1 MAEQW
6 SDLGKEEPSGSVKNG
21 SWEDGSVATDDAP
34 PASEPAEG
42 VAAEADVA
50 ASETDE
56 ASISVEMDAT
66 ADVDAAPAPMDIAGA
81 TDATDPVEA
90 APDGP
95 EASAETAPDPAA
107 VDPGT
112 AFLAELTRA
121 MQSTAASE
129 RLRIETEI
137 DRQRGAY
144 IDRIRARQSAEA
156 ERMRELAAEELQS
169 IDAWA
174 EGEMDRIRGERAKRA
189 AALDEDLVTSLAEHS
204 AQTDDE
210 VGRVESAI
218 AAYRADVDA
227 FFADLDTESDV
238 VALAQRATRR
248 PAFPDLEA
256 VASGEAPSAESPT
269 LAPETQ
275 AADEPE
281 AQAAVGVMD
290 PGSIG
295 ETAGAT
301 WEAAPEPVSAVEEA
315 SEPPGST
322 LLDDEPVGVG
332 AGEPAR
338 RSLLQSVQ
346 VVHPTSWLH
355 RNRNGEDGSA

>member
-21 SWEDGSVATDDAP
+21 SWEDGSVATDDAS

-50 ASETDE
+50 APETDE
-56 ASISVEMDAT
+56 ASMTVEMDAT
-66 ADVDAAPAPMDIAGA
+66 ADVDAAPAPMDVAGA
-81 TDATDPVEA
+81 TDATDPTDA
-90 APDGP
+90 APDVGD
-95 EASAETAPDPAA
+95 ASAATAADPAA

-112 AFLAELTRA
+112 AFLAELARA

-137 DRQRGAY
+137 DRQRGAQ

-174 EGEMDRIRGERAKRA
+174 EGEMDRIRGERTRRA
-189 AALDEDLVTSLAEHS
+189 AALDDDLATSLAEHS

-210 VGRVESAI
+210 VGRIESAI
-218 AAYRADVDA
+218 ATYRADVDA
-227 FFADLDTESDV
+227 FFADLDTETDL
-238 VALAQRATRR
+238 VALAQRAMRR
-248 PAFPDLEA
+248 PAFPDLDA
-256 VASGEAPSAESPT
+256 VASGAAAMADSPT
-269 LAPETQ
+269 QSDVAG
-275 AADEPE
+275 EPE
-281 AQAAVGVMD
+281 AEAAVGVMD
-290 PGSIG
+290 PASIG
-295 ETAGAT
+295 ETAGES
-301 WEAAPEPVSAVEEA
+301 WEAAPEPVAATEETIDPQ
-315 SEPPGST
+315 EST
-322 LLDDEPVGVG
+322 LIDEEEPVGVG

-338 RSLLQSVQ
+338 KSLLQSVQ